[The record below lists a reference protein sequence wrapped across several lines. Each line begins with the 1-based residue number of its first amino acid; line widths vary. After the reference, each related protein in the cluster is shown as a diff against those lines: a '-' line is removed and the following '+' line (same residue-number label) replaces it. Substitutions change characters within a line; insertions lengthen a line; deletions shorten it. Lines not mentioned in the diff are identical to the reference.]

1 MNDDNTPEI
10 IKTVAEATKK
20 GPGRPKKKLEDMR
33 PEPIVEAREEMR
45 ASKREEDPRSRAERR
60 AAEIR
65 QHLKGDVSDG
75 ADRFY
80 VDPHIIPDGWSY
92 EWKRK
97 TIWGKED
104 PAHEVELS
112 RQGWEPVPAS
122 RHPQMMPKGNWQTIE
137 RDGMILMER
146 PKVVTDDVHKANLR
160 NARLQVK
167 AKEAQ
172 LNQAPEGTF
181 ERDDPRVKASI
192 KKSFEA
198 MPIENE

>member
-1 MNDDNTPEI
+1 MARPRKLAIPAEPVVI
-10 IKTVAEATKK
+10 EEAQVIEAIVEEVVAEEE
-20 GPGRPKKKLEDMR
+20 PVREDLIRRELR
-33 PEPIVEAREEMR
+33 PEV
-45 ASKREEDPRSRAERR
+45 REEDPRTRAARR

-65 QHLKGDVSDG
+65 DHTNVNDDG
-75 ADRFY
+75 VDEFF
-80 VDPHIIPDGWSY
+80 VDPAVIPPGWSY

-104 PAHEVELS
+104 PAHEVELA
-112 RQGWEPVPAS
+112 RQGWEVVPAT

-137 RDGMILMER
+137 RDGMMLMER
-146 PKVVTDDVHKANLR
+146 PKVLTDDVHRENLR
-160 NARLQVK
+160 KARLQVR

-181 ERDDPRVKASI
+181 ERDDPRVKPSI

-198 MPIENE
+198 IKIDD

>member
-1 MNDDNTPEI
+1 MMDKDMD
-10 IKTVAEATKK
+10 AEVMKVSR
-20 GPGRPKKKLEDMR
+20 GRPKKVIEDMR
-33 PEPIVEAREEMR
+33 PEPIAEAREDMR
-45 ASKREEDPRSRAERR
+45 TSQREEDPRSRAERR

-65 QHLKGDVSDG
+65 KHLKGDTSDG

-80 VDPHIIPDGWSY
+80 VDPHIVPDGWSY

-104 PAHEVELS
+104 PAHEVELA
-112 RQGWEPVPAS
+112 RQGWEVVPAT

-146 PKVVTDDVHKANLR
+146 PKVLTDDVHKENLR
-160 NARLQVK
+160 KARLQVK

-172 LNQAPEGTF
+172 LNQAPDGTF
-181 ERDDPRVKASI
+181 DRDDPRVKPSI

-198 MPIENE
+198 MPIKDE

>member
-1 MNDDNTPEI
+1 
-10 IKTVAEATKK
+10 
-20 GPGRPKKKLEDMR
+20 
-33 PEPIVEAREEMR
+33 
-45 ASKREEDPRSRAERR
+45 
-60 AAEIR
+60 
-65 QHLKGDVSDG
+65 
-75 ADRFY
+75 
-80 VDPHIIPDGWSY
+80 
-92 EWKRK
+92 
-97 TIWGKED
+97 
-104 PAHEVELS
+104 
-112 RQGWEPVPAS
+112 
-122 RHPQMMPKGNWQTIE
+122 MMPKGNWQTIE

>member
-1 MNDDNTPEI
+1 MDNENTPEI
-10 IKTVAEATKK
+10 IKSKA
-20 GPGRPKKKLEDMR
+20 GRPKKVIEEMR
-33 PEPIVEAREEMR
+33 PDMDTEIRDEMR
-45 ASKREEDPRSRAERR
+45 ASKREDDPRARAERR

-65 QHLKGDVSDG
+65 KHLKGDNSEG

-104 PAHEVELS
+104 PAHEVELA

-146 PKVVTDDVHKANLR
+146 PKVLTDDIHKENLR
-160 NARLQVK
+160 KAKLQVK

-181 ERDDPRVKASI
+181 DRDDPRVKASI

-198 MPIENE
+198 MPIEE

>member
-1 MNDDNTPEI
+1 MSSENTPEI
-10 IKTVAEATKK
+10 TKR
-20 GPGRPKKKLEDMR
+20 GPGRPAKDMRADPVAETREDMR
-33 PEPIVEAREEMR
+33 AGQRED
-45 ASKREEDPRSRAERR
+45 DPRARAERR

-65 QHLKGDVSDG
+65 KHLKGDTSDG
-75 ADRFY
+75 ADRFW
-80 VDPHIIPDGWSY
+80 VDPAIIPDGWSY

-146 PKVVTDDVHKANLR
+146 PKVLTDDVHRDNLKK
-160 NARLQVK
+160 ARLQVK

-181 ERDDPRVKASI
+181 ERDDPRVKPSI

-198 MPIENE
+198 MPIADE

>member
-1 MNDDNTPEI
+1 MSDDNTPEI
-10 IKTVAEATKK
+10 VKK
-20 GPGRPKKKLEDMR
+20 KPGRPAKVIEEMR
-33 PEPIVEAREEMR
+33 PEPVAEVREDMR
-45 ASKREEDPRSRAERR
+45 ASQREEDPRARAERR

-65 QHLKGDVSDG
+65 QHLKGDTSEG
-75 ADRFY
+75 ADRFW
-80 VDPHIIPDGWSY
+80 VDPQIIPDGWSY

-112 RQGWEPVPAS
+112 RQGWEPVPAT

-146 PKVVTDDVHKANLR
+146 PKVLTDDIHRDNLR
-160 NARLQVK
+160 KARLQVK

-172 LNQAPEGTF
+172 LTQAPDGTF
-181 ERDDPRVKASI
+181 DRDDPRVRPSI

-198 MPIENE
+198 MPISEE

>member
-1 MNDDNTPEI
+1 MSEENTPEI
-10 IKTVAEATKK
+10 VKK
-20 GPGRPKKKLEDMR
+20 GPGRPRKIAEDIR
-33 PEPIVEAREEMR
+33 PEPISEAREEMR
-45 ASKREEDPRSRAERR
+45 ASQREEDPRARAERR

-112 RQGWEPVPAS
+112 RQGWEPVPAT
-122 RHPQMMPKGNWQTIE
+122 RHPQMMPRGNWQTIE

-146 PKVVTDDVHKANLR
+146 PKVLTDDAHKSNLR

-181 ERDDPRVKASI
+181 DRDDPRVKPNI

-198 MPIENE
+198 MPISDE

>member
-1 MNDDNTPEI
+1 MDNENTPEI
-10 IKTVAEATKK
+10 IKSKA
-20 GPGRPKKKLEDMR
+20 GRPKKV
-33 PEPIVEAREEMR
+33 IEEMR
-45 ASKREEDPRSRAERR
+45 ADPIGEAREDMRAGKREEDPRARAERR

-65 QHLKGDVSDG
+65 QHLKGDTSEG

-104 PAHEVELS
+104 PAHEVELA
-112 RQGWEPVPAS
+112 RQGWEAVPAS

-146 PKVVTDDVHKANLR
+146 PKVLTDDIHKDNLR
-160 NARLQVK
+160 KARLQVK

-181 ERDDPRVKASI
+181 DRDDPRVKASI

-198 MPIENE
+198 MPISDD

>member
-1 MNDDNTPEI
+1 MDKDI
-10 IKTVAEATKK
+10 DAEMMKVSR
-20 GPGRPKKKLEDMR
+20 GRPKKVIEDMR
-33 PEPIVEAREEMR
+33 HEPITEAREDMR
-45 ASKREEDPRSRAERR
+45 ASQREEDPRARAERR

-65 QHLKGDVSDG
+65 KHLKGDTSDG

-80 VDPHIIPDGWSY
+80 VDPYIVPDGWSY

-104 PAHEVELS
+104 PAHEVELA
-112 RQGWEPVPAS
+112 RQGWEVVPAS

-146 PKVVTDDVHKANLR
+146 PKVLTEDVHKDNLR
-160 NARLQVK
+160 KARLQVK

-172 LNQAPEGTF
+172 LNQAPDGTF
-181 ERDDPRVKASI
+181 DRDDPRVKPSI

-198 MPIENE
+198 MPIKDE

>member
-1 MNDDNTPEI
+1 MSEENTPEI
-10 IKTVAEATKK
+10 V
-20 GPGRPKKKLEDMR
+20 KKKPGPKPRVSEEMR
-33 PEPIVEAREEMR
+33 AEPISEAREDMR
-45 ASKREEDPRSRAERR
+45 ASKREEDPRARAERR

-65 QHLKGDVSDG
+65 QHLKGDTSDG
-75 ADRFY
+75 ADRFW

-104 PAHEVELS
+104 PAHEVELA
-112 RQGWEPVPAS
+112 RQGWEAVPAT

-146 PKVVTDDVHKANLR
+146 PKVLTEDIHQDNLVKAR
-160 NARLQVK
+160 RQVK
-167 AKEAQ
+167 AKDAQ

-181 ERDDPRVKASI
+181 DRDDPRVKASI

>member
-1 MNDDNTPEI
+1 MSNENTPEI
-10 IKTVAEATKK
+10 IKKAA
-20 GPGRPKKKLEDMR
+20 GRPKKVVEDMR
-33 PEPIVEAREEMR
+33 PEPITEARDDMR
-45 ASKREEDPRSRAERR
+45 ASKREDDPRARAERR

-65 QHLKGDVSDG
+65 QHLKGDNSEG
-75 ADRFY
+75 ADRFF

-104 PAHEVELS
+104 PAHEVELA
-112 RQGWEPVPAS
+112 RQGWEAVPAT

-146 PKVVTDDVHKANLR
+146 PKVLTEDIHKDNLVK
-160 NARLQVK
+160 ARRQVK

-172 LNQAPEGTF
+172 LNQAPDGTF
-181 ERDDPRVKASI
+181 ERDDPRVKPSI
-192 KKSFEA
+192 RKSFEA
-198 MPIENE
+198 MPISDD

>member
-1 MNDDNTPEI
+1 MSDENAPEM
-10 IKTVAEATKK
+10 TEKK
-20 GPGRPKKKLEDMR
+20 RGRPAKVVEDMR
-33 PEPIVEAREEMR
+33 ADPVTERREEMR
-45 ASKREEDPRSRAERR
+45 GSQREEDPRARAERR

-65 QHLKGDVSDG
+65 QHLKGDTSEG

-80 VDPHIIPDGWSY
+80 IDPQMVPDGWSY

-97 TIWGKED
+97 TLWGKED
-104 PAHEVELS
+104 PAHDVELA

-122 RHPQMMPKGNWQTIE
+122 RHPKMMPKGNWQTIE

-146 PKVVTDDVHKANLR
+146 PKVLTEDIHAANLR
-160 NARLQVK
+160 KARMQVK

-172 LNQAPEGTF
+172 LNQAPDGTF
-181 ERDDPRVKASI
+181 ERDDPRVKPSI

-198 MPIENE
+198 IPITEE